1 MTLPLRRGVQL
12 ASGAGAL
19 LLGLASLALPSP
31 YMLESPGPIFD
42 TTGEIEDQPV
52 TSVTGASSYEVEG
65 TLALTTIYVTGAPTH
80 TVRVPQAVRSWAS
93 ATTDMTPHE
102 LVYPTG
108 TTAEEVQQRNT
119 AAMASSQQLSLAA
132 ALDHLDIDF
141 EVELFVADFTPD
153 AVEAGTDE
161 LLTAGDRVL
170 EAAGEPVTGL
180 EGLRAAVNEASGEPI
195 ELTVARDGDHVNV
208 DVPTYQEADGEYYVG
223 ILLGNEFEFPV
234 EADIQLEDVGG
245 PSAGL
250 MFSLGLIDTMTEE
263 SMTGGQDWAGTGTVD
278 PDGTVG
284 PIGGAPLKLVGAQGQ
299 GAEHFLAPRDNCDE
313 LEGRLPEGLDVY
325 GVDNVDEAVAVVE
338 AVRDGDEDFLA
349 GVEPCGR

>member
-1 MTLPLRRGVQL
+1 MTLSLRRRLQI

-19 LLGLASLALPSP
+19 LIGAASLALPSP
-31 YMLESPGPIFD
+31 YMLESPGPTFNTI
-42 TTGEIEDQPV
+42 GEIEDEPV
-52 TSVTGASSYEVEG
+52 TSVSGTETYDAEG
-65 TLALTTIYVTGAPTH
+65 TLALTTIYVTGAPTQ
-80 TVRVPQAVRSWAS
+80 TVRVPQAVRGWAS
-93 ATTDMTPHE
+93 GTTDMTPHE

-108 TTAEEVQQRNT
+108 TTAEEVRQRNT
-119 AAMASSQQLSLAA
+119 EAMASSQQLSLAA
-132 ALDHLDIDF
+132 ALNHLDVDF
-141 EVELFVADFTPD
+141 EVELFVADFTQG
-153 AVEAGTDE
+153 AIEAGTDE
-161 LLTAGDRVL
+161 LLNAGDRVV

-180 EGLRAAVNEASGEPI
+180 EGLRTAVNEASGEPI
-195 ELTVARDGDHVNV
+195 ELTVLRDGDQV
-208 DVPTYQEADGEYYVG
+208 DVDVETYQEADGEYYVG

-234 EADIQLEDVGG
+234 DAEIQLQDVGG

-263 SMTGGQDWAGTGTVD
+263 SLTGGEQWAGTGTVD

-299 GAEHFLAPRDNCDE
+299 GAERFLAPQDNCDE
-313 LEGRLPEGLDVY
+313 LEGRLPQGLDVY
-325 GVDNVDEAVAVVE
+325 GVESVDEAVAVVE

>member
-1 MTLPLRRGVQL
+1 MTLPLRRTVQL
-12 ASGAGAL
+12 ASGTGAL
-19 LLGLASLALPSP
+19 LLAAASLAMPSP
-31 YMLESPGPIFD
+31 YMLESPGPTFN

-52 TSVTGASSYEVEG
+52 TSVTGAETFDAEG
-65 TLALTTIYVTGAPTH
+65 TLALTTIYVTGAPTQ
-80 TVRVPQAVRSWAS
+80 TVRVPQAVRGWAS
-93 ATTDMTPHE
+93 GDTDMTPDE
-102 LVYPTG
+102 LVYPSG
-108 TTAEEVQQRNT
+108 TTAEEVRQRNT
-119 AAMASSQQLSLAA
+119 EAMASSQQLSLAA
-132 ALDHLDIDF
+132 ALDHLEIDF

-161 LLTAGDRVL
+161 LLTAGDRIL
-170 EAAGEPVTGL
+170 QAAGESVTGL
-180 EGLRAAVNEASGEPI
+180 EGLRSAVNEASGEPI
-195 ELTVARDGDHVNV
+195 ELTVARDGGQVNV
-208 DVPTYQEADGEYYVG
+208 EVPTYQEADGEYYVG

-234 EADIQLEDVGG
+234 EAEIQLEDVGG

-250 MFSLGLIDTMTEE
+250 MFSLGLIDTMTQE

-284 PIGGAPLKLVGAQGQ
+284 PIGGAPLKLVGAQEQ

-313 LEGRLPEGLDVY
+313 LEGRLPQGLDVY
-325 GVDNVDEAVAVVE
+325 GVEDVDEAVAVVE